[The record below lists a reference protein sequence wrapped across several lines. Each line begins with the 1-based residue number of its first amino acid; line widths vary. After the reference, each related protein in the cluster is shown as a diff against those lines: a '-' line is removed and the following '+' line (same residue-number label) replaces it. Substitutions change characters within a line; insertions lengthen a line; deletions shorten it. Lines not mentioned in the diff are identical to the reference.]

1 MLPVMVIMMMVVKE
15 ILMMVGNNGHV
26 MVVVVVMM
34 IIMITIT
41 VDTTNHDTPSNIKQ
55 SKPVSFV
62 QLTVPSFHQ

>member
-1 MLPVMVIMMMVVKE
+1 MVPVMVIMMMVVKE
-15 ILMMVGNNGHV
+15 ILMMVGNGHV
-26 MVVVVVMM
+26 IVVVVVMM